1 MRLIRF
7 ELYKQLKRKEN
18 LMILFMFA
26 LPLFYS
32 MGVWSHSEIIT
43 YTSDELISG
52 LSFADNM
59 YTLVYMVF
67 IIFLFLAINS
77 ATILKG
83 EIENNS
89 LSMMLTRVNKR
100 SRIYYAKF
108 YAQSFSWGIVSLA
121 FVLFSVACYCLF
133 LSKMAIATGTIVGEN
148 WLNNLLIMIG
158 IGSFY
163 ILGIS
168 LVQCISMYFKSYVS
182 VGVFILIY
190 VIGLYL
196 KSFTLFQPFVPVH
209 YLDKLIDSGSIMD
222 FLRFMALNW
231 GLVYVFNWVGN
242 RKFKRSDIGNEN

>member
-32 MGVWSHSEIIT
+32 MGLWSHSKIIT
-43 YTSDELISG
+43 YNSDELISG

-89 LSMMLTRVNKR
+89 LSMMLTRINKR

-121 FVLFSVACYCLF
+121 FVLFSVACYDLF
-133 LSKMAIATGTIVGEN
+133 LSKMAIASGTVVGES

-168 LVQCISMYFKSYVS
+168 LVQCLSMYFKSYVS

-196 KSFTLFQPFVPVH
+196 KSFPMFQPFVPVH
-209 YLDKLIDSGSIMD
+209 YLDKLIDSGGVMD

-231 GLVYVFNWVGN
+231 GLVYVFNWAGN
-242 RKFKRSDIGNEN
+242 RKFKRSDLGSEN

>member
-1 MRLIRF
+1 MRLILF

-32 MGVWSHSEIIT
+32 MGLWAHSKIIT
-43 YTSDELISG
+43 YNSAELIDG
-52 LSFADNM
+52 LSFAENM

-108 YAQSFSWGIVSLA
+108 YAQSFSWWLVSLA
-121 FVLFSVACYCLF
+121 FVLFSVTCYYLF
-133 LSKMAIATGTIVGEN
+133 LSKMAIASGTVIGEN

-168 LVQCISMYFKSYVS
+168 LVQCLSMYFKSYVS
-182 VGVFILIY
+182 VGVFILLY

-196 KSFTLFQPFVPVH
+196 KSFPMFQPFVPVH
-209 YLDKLIDSGSIMD
+209 YLDQLIDSGSIMD

-242 RKFKRSDIGNEN
+242 RKFKRSDLGNEN